1 MLIRQHQEI
10 PICQR
15 LSSPTQSA
23 LDCVIAPAYSPL
35 ECRVRCTSVCPW
47 VCPFVFDLESTF
59 RHLTFVV
66 IYNSA
71 TCAIA
76 IPSYLGPLERA
87 LTVKA
92 GHSLHILMRRHGEA
106 VAGACGGG
114 RSARSRQL
122 VLCRY
127 GRDCLDIG
135 RRGDNLSNFKIYFAF
150 FGH

>member
-1 MLIRQHQEI
+1 MLIRQHLEVLL
-10 PICQR
+10 CQR
-15 LSSPTQSA
+15 VSSPTQSA
-23 LDCVIAPAYSPL
+23 LDRVIAPACCPFK
-35 ECRVRCTSVCPW
+35 CRVGCTSVCPW
-47 VCPFVFDLESTF
+47 VCPLVFDLESTF

-66 IYNSA
+66 ICNLP
-71 TCAIA
+71 TRAIA

-92 GHSLHILMRRHGEA
+92 GHSVPILMRRHGEG

-122 VLCRY
+122 VLCRV
-127 GRDCLDIG
+127 GRDCLDSG